1 MSDLLHDAL
10 TRHASQAQL
19 SPRALQALSLHED
32 GTHGSGSGEGDDE
45 LISVQTPIA
54 STPGSVASTPAAS
67 RNSSRSSSPS
77 GAKRRG
83 GAGKPRRDKTKE
95 KEKAEAMNNAKDP
108 MVRFPNVVNGRIFGE
123 LDMFDLLSCGMVC
136 KRWRNSQT
144 MNYTW
149 YLLLQRLTYVDPASR
164 APAYSESD
172 GLPTWRRGDS
182 KINWAERFASINRRD
197 DLEQLLA
204 SETDENGLTM
214 QEEREL
220 KWAEEN
226 EANDA
231 QFADKNEMRAYYKS
245 LRNAKGYKTE
255 GGKGGIRTWEGDGL
269 GAEVSAD
276 SWSLVS
282 ASACRHL
289 SAETAQNGPIERDIR
304 IGFVVCAPKTPLGT
318 HLRPSQSAGHDRAR
332 PFADLCTYPDSLNA
346 PRERKPNRQPH
357 FATAGPS
364 NPNGRTKASSASAS
378 PSTSSSTNETGS
390 SSSPQLITAAEQ
402 SLLAYLSDLAKPV
415 LSSPDFKTQLQ
426 TVKSALYEKDY
437 SRAFGSDLNRLVYTA
452 RWVPSR
458 AIIYRRIYRASL
470 EIKETLMAP
479 VSTSN
484 DDEDKKL
491 VKVLML
497 GGGAGSEVIALA
509 SLLERVTDWS
519 NRVEIT
525 AIDNSDWSDIIR
537 RQSQGLFSSY
547 PDTLSPDRL
556 AIKFLQADVLS
567 ALSAPE
573 IPYAQ
578 AKLITILFTISEL
591 LLQARSTTLSL
602 LAHLTQACQ
611 KGTLLLIV
619 ESAALAQIPIGTSG
633 RSYPLGTLLDHAL
646 APPRVSSKDRK
657 EGESKEGPK
666 WEILRSEDSTWY
678 RMPIGASDCYPLA
691 LENSRVVLRLYRKL
705 R

>member
-19 SPRALQALSLHED
+19 SPRVMQALSLDED
-32 GTHGSGSGEGDDE
+32 GPHGSALGEGDDE
-45 LISVQTPIA
+45 LISVQTPLP
-54 STPGSVASTPAAS
+54 STPGSAASTPAAS
-67 RNSSRSSSPS
+67 RNPSRSSSPS

-83 GAGKPRRDKTKE
+83 GAGKPQRDKTKE
-95 KEKAEAMNNAKDP
+95 KEKAEAMNNAMDP

-123 LDMFDLLSCGMVC
+123 LDMFDLLSCGLVC
-136 KRWRNSQT
+136 QRWRNSQT
-144 MNYTW
+144 MSESEPSPSGQRSIGGVDAEATLLISSDYTW

-164 APAYSESD
+164 SPAYSESD

-197 DLEQLLA
+197 DLEKPLVLD
-204 SETDENGLTM
+204 TDENGLTM

-226 EANDA
+226 EANDS

-245 LRNAKGYKTE
+245 LRNAKGVKTG

-269 GAEVSAD
+269 GAEASTDLLPARSYKMVQLNETFA
-276 SWSLVS
+276 S
-282 ASACRHL
+282 AS
-289 SAETAQNGPIERDIR
+289 
-304 IGFVVCAPKTPLGT
+304 
-318 HLRPSQSAGHDRAR
+318 
-332 PFADLCTYPDSLNA
+332 SLNS
-346 PRERKPNRQPH
+346 PREGQRKPIRQNPLAKTGPSPTSRIKA
-357 FATAGPS
+357 ATAG
-364 NPNGRTKASSASAS
+364 SASTTT
-378 PSTSSSTNETGS
+378 STSSSSNETGS

-402 SLLAYLSDLAKPV
+402 SLLAYLSDLAKPIIN
-415 LSSPDFKTQLQ
+415 SPDFKTQLQ

-437 SRAFGSDLNRLVYTA
+437 DRAFGSDLNRLVYTA

-458 AIIYRRIYRASL
+458 AIIYRRIYRESPD
-470 EIKETLMAP
+470 IKETLRAP

-484 DDEDKKL
+484 AEEDKSKP

-497 GGGAGSEVIALA
+497 GGGAGSEVIALV

-525 AIDNSDWSDIIR
+525 AIDNSDWSEIIKQ
-537 RQSQGLFSSY
+537 QSQALFSSY
-547 PDTLSPDRL
+547 PETLSPERL
-556 AIKFLQADVLS
+556 AIKFLQADVLT
-567 ALSAPE
+567 AFPTPD
-573 IPYAQ
+573 IPYAE
-578 AKLITILFTISEL
+578 AKLVTILFTISEL

-602 LAHLTQACQ
+602 LAYLTQACQ

-619 ESAALAQIPIGTSG
+619 ESAALAQIPIGSSG
-633 RSYPLGTLLDHAL
+633 RTYPLGTLLDHAL
-646 APPRVSSKDRK
+646 APPQVSSKGRK
-657 EGESKEGPK
+657 EGEAQEGPK
-666 WEILRSEDSTWY
+666 WEIVRSEDSVWY
-678 RMPIGASDCYPLA
+678 RMPIGSSDCYPLA

-705 R
+705 